1 MVLLQGDC
9 RQEGCWMGGKG
20 SQASVGVPARGSHA
34 RSLAGSLSCCTFLQ
48 LLKGLQREQ
57 DQTHPVELAWALG
70 EKVSHTFCP
79 NSTSREVCGCPGA
92 VTDPTEP
99 LSPVP
104 VPSAHP
110 FPAVPSG
117 LCDALQTGG
126 GSTAS
131 CLPRC
136 PQHKVLLRRRI
147 TLGFKGE
154 SRTKN
159 RTL

>member
-1 MVLLQGDC
+1 
-9 RQEGCWMGGKG
+9 MGGKG
-20 SQASVGVPARGSHA
+20 SQASVGVPARGSDA

-48 LLKGLQREQ
+48 HPKGLQREQ

-70 EKVSHTFCP
+70 EEVSHTFCP
-79 NSTSREVCGCPGA
+79 NSSTSREVCGCPGA
-92 VTDPTEP
+92 VTDPAEP
-99 LSPVP
+99 LSPLRFP
-104 VPSAHP
+104 FAHP

-117 LCDALQTGG
+117 LRDALRTGSS
-126 GSTAS
+126 STAS

-136 PQHKVLLRRRI
+136 PQHKVLLRRRL

-154 SRTKN
+154 SHTKN